1 MTTTHFIDDLAAIDR
16 RSPAVSQPA
25 GQRGCLRL
33 ASSLLLAGQILYI
46 AVTQLHAGGEAN
58 DHHAIFATYAANAIW
73 MAVHLGQFAGMAIL
87 TAGLVALS
95 LALDAEAGAARWLG
109 RLGAAFALAGLALYG
124 ALQAVD
130 GVALKQ
136 AVNAWAAA
144 PDAEKAARFATAEA
158 VRWLE
163 WGMRAYQDFTF
174 GLALLVFAAALARV
188 AWPARPVGW
197 LAGLCGLAYL
207 AQGWVAGTQGFTTA
221 QSVAIVLSWVLGL
234 AWMGW
239 LAALSPRQDN

>member
-1 MTTTHFIDDLAAIDR
+1 MTTIPFIDGLAATDQRSTALAQSTSQR
-16 RSPAVSQPA
+16 R
-25 GQRGCLRL
+25 CLPL
-33 ASSLLLAGQILYI
+33 ASALLLAGQILYI
-46 AVTQLHAGGEAN
+46 AVTQFHAGGEAN

-73 MAVHLGQFAGMAIL
+73 MAVHLGQFAAMAIL
-87 TAGLVALS
+87 TGGLVALS
-95 LALDAEAGAARWLG
+95 AALETEAGAARWLS
-109 RLGAAFALAGLALYG
+109 RLGAAFALAALALYG

-136 AVNAWAAA
+136 AVNAWTTA
-144 PDAEKAARFATAEA
+144 PDAERATRFATAEA

-188 AWPARPVGW
+188 AWLARPIGW
-197 LAGLCGLAYL
+197 LAGLCGLAYM
-207 AQGWVAGTQGFTTA
+207 AQGWVAA

-234 AWMGW
+234 AWMGS
-239 LAALSPRQDN
+239 LAALSPRQDS